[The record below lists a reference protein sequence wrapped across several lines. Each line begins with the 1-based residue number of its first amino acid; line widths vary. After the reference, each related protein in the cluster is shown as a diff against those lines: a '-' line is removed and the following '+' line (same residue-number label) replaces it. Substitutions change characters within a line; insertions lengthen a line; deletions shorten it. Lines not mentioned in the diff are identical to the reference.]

1 MYPINI
7 GKDKAIRVFFLPI
20 LFSKKNATGPTHAA
34 ANGKMGPIH
43 EAASSVICKSH
54 SSWHSEG
61 DTFGNTGDDQAM
73 PVPQPKAPNV
83 AEIKD
88 FQTFYVQSRN
98 CFTQCVKN
106 CPKCLYLIYF
116 LYFQKFEFSRQ
127 KR

>member
-1 MYPINI
+1 
-7 GKDKAIRVFFLPI
+7 
-20 LFSKKNATGPTHAA
+20 
-34 ANGKMGPIH
+34 MGPIH

-88 FQTFYVQSRN
+88 FRHFMSKAEIALHSVLKTAQNVS
-98 CFTQCVKN
+98 
-106 CPKCLYLIYF
+106 I
-116 LYFQKFEFSRQ
+116 
-127 KR
+127 